1 MYNWNTDTSRL
12 KKDPTKYDIFL
23 LEQKINF
30 GLNESKLS
38 LKKLKKYWNQL
49 DIDPAKRNYLQ
60 RVVWTQS

>member
-1 MYNWNTDTSRL
+1 MYDWNTDTTRQ

-38 LKKLKKYWNQL
+38 LNKQKKYWNQL
-49 DIDPAKRNYLQ
+49 DIDPAKRNY
-60 RVVWTQS
+60 